1 MSKNCKINKILY
13 CTIGLSFA
21 ILIGILAGSNL
32 TFDKRALQQTTTN
45 YNYEAATYEFTKPA
59 LAKKVLSLLDVFTP
73 LDEKYFTNKRGDSK
87 KRYNAPFY
95 GLKTDEEYCEKV
107 RAHFVNHPESVFN
120 EANIFTVR
128 PPSALIRRVVV
139 PAIGNDPLPHVGSHM
154 GKANTQKSLYIQK
167 RNISV
172 FFTATSMYESREI
185 GSQFS
190 CLSQASNHI
199 PGHDTLNRKDFV
211 AENVINYAKK
221 FQDRPQCFSYDK
233 FFPETWV
240 LYNKEDCD
248 AFFKIFNSEQYKAA
262 KQEKRIV
269 YIRKVG
275 SGSHRGQGV
284 QPVHDE
290 EEADLRTIY
299 ANGEKCGIVKKNYI
313 IQDYVSN
320 PLLLNGRKFDFRMY
334 MLIAS
339 SNPLMAFYHDGFLR
353 VSLSNYDVNSDDKSV
368 LMTNL
373 ALSGH
378 YYDQAK
384 EGNLHKGMD
393 EEALKVAQQWS
404 FERLHEYLMQE
415 GIVTDP
421 NWLDNYLRPEF
432 KKAMVH
438 LLRLGSH
445 SFWQDSSLYELYGVD
460 FMLDTNLN
468 LWFLEANS
476 GPGLDG
482 YSIPMEKHIV
492 KMLKDHFEIVLGLLK
507 SRMKRV
513 VLYVN
518 DLVEAGGVT
527 KLVNG
532 EIEIPNLEARRAEF
546 KNVIKNYFEKEYEP
560 QPTNG
565 FSKILDEN
573 LEGMDRY
580 QGFIT
585 EDCLAY

>member
-1 MSKNCKINKILY
+1 MTKCKINTILY
-13 CTIGLSFA
+13 CTIGLSIA
-21 ILIGILAGSNL
+21 VLLTVYIGSDLQ
-32 TFDKRALQQTTTN
+32 FDRRSLQQTS
-45 YNYEAATYEFTKPA
+45 YSSQPASYGFSKPSI
-59 LAKKVLSLLDVFTP
+59 AKKVLSLLDVFTP

-87 KRYNAPFY
+87 KNYNKPFY
-95 GLKTDEEYCEKV
+95 GLKVDEDYCEKV
-107 RAHFVNHPESVFN
+107 RAHFVNHPESVFD

-128 PPSALIRRVVV
+128 PPTALIRRKVV
-139 PAIGNDPLPHVGSHM
+139 PALGNDPMPHVGSHM
-154 GKANTQKSLYIQK
+154 GKANTQKHLYIQK

-248 AFFKIFNSEQYKAA
+248 AFFKVFNSEQYQAMK
-262 KQEKRIV
+262 KEKRIV

-284 QPVHDE
+284 QPVNDD
-290 EEADLRTIY
+290 EEADIRAIY
-299 ANGEKCGIVKKNYI
+299 ANGAKCGIVKKNYI
-313 IQDYVSN
+313 IQDYVAN

-334 MLIAS
+334 LLVAS

-353 VSLSNYDVNSDDKSV
+353 VSLSSYDVNSDDKSV

-384 EGNLHKGMD
+384 EGNLHEGMD
-393 EEALKVAQQWS
+393 EESLKIAQQWS
-404 FERLHEYLMQE
+404 FERLHAYLVE
-415 GIVTDP
+415 KKIVTDP
-421 NWLDNYLRPEF
+421 NWLDNHLRPEF

-445 SFWQDSSLYELYGVD
+445 SWWRDSSLYELYGVD

-482 YSIPMEKHIV
+482 YSVPMEKFIT
-492 KMLKDHFEIVLGLLK
+492 KMLTDHFEIVLGLLK

-513 VLYVN
+513 VFYVS
-518 DLVEAGGVT
+518 DLIETGGIN
-527 KLVNG
+527 KLSNG

-546 KNVIKNYFEKEYEP
+546 KDVIKNYFEKEYEP
-560 QPTNG
+560 KPDNG
-565 FSKILDEN
+565 FSKIMDEN

-580 QGFIT
+580 QGLIAK
-585 EDCLAY
+585 DCLAY